1 MLASAR
7 EQLVEREHILQVTR
21 VVLAQTIQEKDLQH
35 HLVQKHVETEVKLGQ
50 QARKL
55 LVVCD
60 DTNRYTTGISDF

>member
-35 HLVQKHVETEVKLGQ
+35 HLVQNHVETEVKLGQ